1 MIHVAVLAGGQSR
14 RMGRD
19 KALLQLGGQTL
30 IERVLAAAHPLD
42 YPRVIIGDPAAY
54 AHLGLPVHPDCQPG
68 LGPLGGLYTALST
81 TGAPVLLL
89 ACDLPFLTPDFL
101 HHLVNRRG
109 PHQAVVPHTVT
120 GLQPLCALYEP
131 SCLATVEAAVQTGQL
146 GMRDLLSNL
155 NLDLVRE
162 KDWRPY
168 DERDLLFA
176 NLNAPEE
183 YERTQAA
190 LLKSGIYHAQH
201 QHSRQVEDRSLEQTP
216 RTGHRAR
223 KAKCETG
230 GEEQRAQ
237 HHRSD

>member
-19 KALLQLGGQTL
+19 KALLQLGDHTL
-30 IERVLAAAHPLD
+30 IERVLAAAHPLG
-42 YPRVIIGDPAAY
+42 YPRVIIGDPTTY
-54 AHLGLPVHPDCQPG
+54 AHLGLPIHPDRRPR

-81 TGAPVLLL
+81 TAAPVLLL

-101 HHLVNRRG
+101 RHLIDRRG
-109 PHQAVVPHTVT
+109 PHQVVVPHTVA

-131 SCLATVEAAVQTGQL
+131 SCLAAVEAAIQAGQF

-155 NLDLVRE
+155 SLDLVKE

-176 NLNAPEE
+176 NLNSPEE
-183 YERTQAA
+183 YERAQAA
-190 LLKSGIYHAQH
+190 LLKPGVHHAQH
-201 QHSRQVEDRSLEQTP
+201 QQ
-216 RTGHRAR
+216 
-223 KAKCETG
+223 
-230 GEEQRAQ
+230 
-237 HHRSD
+237 

>member
-30 IERVLAAAHPLD
+30 IERVLAVAHPLG
-42 YPRVIIGDPAAY
+42 YPRVIIGDPSSY
-54 AHLGLPVHPDCQPG
+54 GHLGLPVHPDRRSG

-81 TGAPVLLL
+81 TAAPVLLL

-101 HHLVNRRG
+101 HYLVNRRG
-109 PHQAVVPHTVT
+109 PRQVVVPYAAT

-131 SCLATVEAAVQTGQL
+131 SCLGAVEAAIQAGQL
-146 GMRDLLSNL
+146 GMRNLLSNL
-155 NLDLVRE
+155 SLDMVRE

-168 DERDLLFA
+168 DERGLLFA

-183 YERTQAA
+183 YERAQAA
-190 LLKSGIYHAQH
+190 LLKPGVHHAQH
-201 QHSRQVEDRSLEQTP
+201 QQ
-216 RTGHRAR
+216 
-223 KAKCETG
+223 
-230 GEEQRAQ
+230 
-237 HHRSD
+237 

>member
-30 IERVLAAAHPLD
+30 IERVLAATRPLG
-42 YPRVIIGDPAAY
+42 YPCAIIGDPSSY
-54 AHLGLPVHPDCQPG
+54 AHLGPPVHSDRRSG

-81 TGAPVLLL
+81 TATPVLLL
-89 ACDLPFLTPDFL
+89 ACDLPFLTPEFL
-101 HHLVNRRG
+101 CHLVERRG
-109 PHQAVVPHTVT
+109 PHQAVVPHTAT

-131 SCLATVEAAVQTGQL
+131 SCLAAVEAAIQANQL

-155 NLDLVRE
+155 SLDIVKE

-168 DERDLLFA
+168 DERGLLFA

-183 YERTQAA
+183 YERAQAA
-190 LLKSGIYHAQH
+190 LLKPGIHHAQH
-201 QHSRQVEDRSLEQTP
+201 QQ
-216 RTGHRAR
+216 
-223 KAKCETG
+223 
-230 GEEQRAQ
+230 
-237 HHRSD
+237 